1 LYALTSEDIKAGK
14 VSLFCSKCGKC
25 VDACSK
31 KAIHYG
37 IRGIPAGTMK
47 NFSRNLFLFVSF
59 LFMAVFSAGSIINTL
74 HGLLKLIF

>member
-1 LYALTSEDIKAGK
+1 
-14 VSLFCSKCGKC
+14 

-37 IRGIPAGTMK
+37 IKGIPAGTMK